1 MPKEY
6 KHNRISSIN
15 SNQISIW
22 DIVRRLPKKDPE
34 KEKRTIANIK
44 TTWPITEEQ
53 YIKLFNEKPFY
64 TIKLNY
70 LKVNRI
76 SNNSKYRLPNLF
88 ILGNLYFELFEIQ

>member
-34 KEKRTIANIK
+34 KGPMGPDMGII
-44 TTWPITEEQ
+44 
-53 YIKLFNEKPFY
+53 
-64 TIKLNY
+64 
-70 LKVNRI
+70 
-76 SNNSKYRLPNLF
+76 
-88 ILGNLYFELFEIQ
+88 